1 MKHLPFYIFI
11 LLFSFF
17 LLFKPP
23 QVFSQQGSST
33 VTATVGQL
41 HLDISGIAAPYATI
55 VLASKE
61 VFLQSAV
68 ADQYGSFYIQPVLIK
83 SGFSDFCLTAIDI
96 KRLGESLTCIKVPPA
111 SSDVIMNN
119 IFLPPSLGLYRNQ
132 ITAGGTVLMFGYSMP
147 DAVVSVSLNKLKIYS
162 VHTEENGYYEIRI
175 PNAQSGS
182 YVLSATAVRAKRLS
196 LEPTK
201 KVGLTVL
208 TPAQQVEKGTKKI
221 IGLVAAEIWIILFLV
236 IFIVVMLFLLMRKR
250 LSSSNPV
257 KPKTEGTKFIR
268 EK

>member
-1 MKHLPFYIFI
+1 M
-11 LLFSFF
+11 
-17 LLFKPP
+17 P
-23 QVFSQQGSST
+23 QIMSAQQGSST
-33 VTATVGQL
+33 VTATVGQF
-41 HLDISGIAAPYATI
+41 HLDLSGIAAPYATI

-96 KRLGESLTCIKVPPA
+96 KRLGESKTCIKVPPA
-111 SSDVIMNN
+111 SSDVRMNN
-119 IFLPPSLGLYRNQ
+119 IFLPPTLGLYRNQ

-162 VHTEENGYYEIRI
+162 VHVEENGYYEIRI
-175 PNAQSGS
+175 PNAQAGS
-182 YVLSATAVRAKRLS
+182 YLLSGTAVLARRLS

-208 TPAQQVEKGTKKI
+208 TPIQQVENRAKGFFD
-221 IGLVAAEIWIILFLV
+221 LFPLEIWIV
-236 IFIVVMLFLLMRKR
+236 IFLGGLILLFLFLLIFLKRRK
-250 LSSSNPV
+250 
-257 KPKTEGTKFIR
+257 KKKE